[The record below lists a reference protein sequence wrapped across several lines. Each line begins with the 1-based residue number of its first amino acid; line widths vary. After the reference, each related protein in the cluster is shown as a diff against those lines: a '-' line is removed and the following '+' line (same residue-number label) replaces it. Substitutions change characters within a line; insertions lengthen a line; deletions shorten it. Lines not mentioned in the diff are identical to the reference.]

1 MRKLLFIIILALLAG
16 LVRAAEPPPT
26 ATFEKRGSFST
37 RNPIDAAVLSALKRK
52 NIKPAARCSDAVFF
66 RRVHLDL
73 LGMLPEP
80 QQILAFLENR
90 RGNKRAKLID
100 ELLLRDEFA
109 EYQALKWCDLLRV
122 KAEFPINLW
131 PNAVQAYYRWIRDSI
146 RDNRPYDE
154 FARALLTSS
163 GSNFR
168 VAPVNF
174 LRAVQSRSPS
184 GLAQATALTLMGSR
198 IEQWPEDR
206 RKGMEVFFSRVTYKR
221 TAEWKE
227 EIVTLSPAPAGP
239 LVAMFPDGTVAR
251 IAPDEDPRKIF
262 AQWLIRPSN
271 EWFTKNVVNRVWC
284 WLVGRGVIHQ
294 PDDIRE
300 GNPPSNPKLLAVL
313 EKELVSSGYDL
324 RSLYRKILNS
334 STYQQSPVPR
344 SDHREA
350 EALFAHYIVRPLG
363 AEVLIDALCQI
374 TGSTEKYMSAI
385 PEPFTNIPEEQR
397 SVALSDGSISSPFLE
412 MFGRPARD
420 TGLQSERNQ
429 NPTEAQRLHMLN
441 SSDVQRR
448 IEQSPRLGALLAR
461 SRRDPKKVVENLYL
475 IILSRLPTAR
485 ELDVI
490 RKYAGRS
497 GPGTRAAAADL
508 VWALLNTKEFLY
520 RH

>member
-1 MRKLLFIIILALLAG
+1 MRKLLVVIILALLAG
-16 LVRAAEPPPT
+16 LVRAAEPPPA
-26 ATFEKRGSFST
+26 ATFEKKGSFST
-37 RNPIDAAVLSALKRK
+37 KNPIDAAVLSALKRK
-52 NIKPAARCSDAVFF
+52 NIRTAGRCSDAVFF

-73 LGMLPEP
+73 LGTLPEP
-80 QQILAFLENR
+80 QEVRAFLENR
-90 RGNKRAKLID
+90 RSRKRAKLID
-100 ELLLRDEFA
+100 RLLLRDEFA
-109 EYQALKWCDLLRV
+109 EYQTLKWCDLLRV

-131 PNAVQAYYRWIRDSI
+131 PNAVQAYHRWIRDSI

-198 IEQWPEDR
+198 IEEWPEDR
-206 RKGMEVFFSRVTYKR
+206 RKGLEAFFSRVAFKR

-239 LVAMFPDGTVAR
+239 LTAMFPDGTLAR
-251 IAPDEDPRKIF
+251 IAPDEDPRQIF
-262 AQWLIRPSN
+262 AHWLIRPEN
-271 EWFTKNVVNRVWC
+271 PWFTKNVVNRVWS
-284 WLVGRGVIHQ
+284 WLVCRGVVHE
-294 PDDIRE
+294 PDDTRE

-324 RSLYRKILNS
+324 RQLYRKILNS

-374 TGSTEKYMSAI
+374 TGSTEKYMSPI

-397 SVALSDGSISSPFLE
+397 TIELSDGSISSPFLE

-420 TGLQSERNQ
+420 TGLASERNPH
-429 NPTEAQRLHMLN
+429 PTEGQRLHMLN
-441 SSDVQRR
+441 SSDIQRR
-448 IEQSPRLGALLAR
+448 IERSPRLGALLAR
-461 SRRDPKKVVENLYL
+461 SGRDPKKVAESLYL
-475 IILSRLPTAR
+475 TILSRLPTPQ
-485 ELDVI
+485 ELAVI
-490 RKYAGRS
+490 REYAGRS

-508 VWALLNTKEFLY
+508 VWALLNSKEFLY